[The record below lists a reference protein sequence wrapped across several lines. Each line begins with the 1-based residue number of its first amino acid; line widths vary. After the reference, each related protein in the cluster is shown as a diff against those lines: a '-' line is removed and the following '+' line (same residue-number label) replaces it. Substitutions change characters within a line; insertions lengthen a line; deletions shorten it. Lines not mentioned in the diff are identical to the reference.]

1 MTSPHDIRSRLRRAL
16 TGALK
21 ARDAAAASALR
32 TALGAIG
39 NAEAVAPGPV
49 QAPGTGS
56 IHVAGAVAGLGAAE
70 APRRTLTEGEVA
82 GIVRAEIT
90 EREAAA
96 ARYERGGRAAE
107 AAQLRHGS
115 RRLMALL
122 DGEDDPVA
130 LC

>member
-39 NAEAVAPGPV
+39 NAETVAPGPV

-90 EREAAA
+90 EREAGAPPRPRNCGTAA
-96 ARYERGGRAAE
+96 AA
-107 AAQLRHGS
+107 
-115 RRLMALL
+115 
-122 DGEDDPVA
+122 
-130 LC
+130 